1 MDAMNDVTP
10 LNSKNVEQSPF
21 MKISLNLTFKMSE
34 CGVDLCSCSDDEF
47 GSDTEHSPSIKKL
60 HEIDEDEEVEEERS
74 HNDTCKENKLKNDK
88 M

>member
-47 GSDTEHSPSIKKL
+47 GSDTDKSSIKKL